1 MKLDSPQKETY
12 GKEQNSALKAQRLAQ
27 EIAFGPIVFQVARL
41 MVKFGIFQ
49 LLDEHTEGLTIE
61 EIAQEKGI
69 SKYGIQVLLE
79 ASLTTG
85 TVLLKEHKFH
95 LSKAGWFLINDEM
108 VKVNLD
114 FNNDVNYLGM
124 YHLEEAILHGKAE
137 GLKALG
143 QWPTI
148 YEGLSSL
155 QEPARSSW
163 FNFDHFYSDNSF
175 TQALEIVFAHHPK
188 KILDI
193 GGNTGRWAIQCV
205 QYHPEVEVTIMDLP
219 QQIELMRQNTQ
230 EVKGKERIHSHCG
243 NLLCPE
249 TQIPSGFDI
258 IWMSQFLDCFSEDEV
273 VSILSRAAKALPKN
287 GKIFI
292 METLWDRQAF
302 ETASYCL
309 TQISLY
315 FTAMANGNSKMFY
328 SGDLVNY
335 IQRAGLKID
344 CFHDNI
350 GLAHSI
356 LECSLA

>member
-1 MKLDSPQKETY
+1 MKLDSPQKEIY

-61 EIAQEKGI
+61 EIAQEKEI

-85 TVLLKEHKFH
+85 TVLLKEQKFH

-124 YHLEEAILHGKAE
+124 YHLEDAILHGKAE

-155 QEPARSSW
+155 QEPAQSSW

-205 QYHPEVEVTIMDLP
+205 QHNPEVEVTIMDLP

-230 EVKGKERIHSHCG
+230 NAKGKERIHSHSG
-243 NLLCPE
+243 NLLLPD

-273 VSILSRAAKALPKN
+273 VSILNRAAKALPKN
-287 GKIFI
+287 GKVFI

-328 SGDLVNY
+328 SGDLINY
-335 IQRAGLKID
+335 IQQAGLKID
-344 CFHDNI
+344 QFHDNI
-350 GLAHSI
+350 GFAHSI
-356 LECSLA
+356 IECSLA